1 MYPPSGKSVE
11 SVSQMMLE
19 QLGHSDVSQ
28 AFPDNNDD
36 LEDILI
42 RLEENDLVLSQR
54 EDFLVKEC
62 VFF

>member
-1 MYPPSGKSVE
+1 
-11 SVSQMMLE
+11 MMLE